1 MIILDEVK
9 HDLST
14 LAPEV
19 KDIGEALAIP
29 ASSQR
34 YEELTQQSSEPG
46 FFDDQERSRKI
57 FAEMSEI
64 KGKLE
69 EVGAKVELK

>member
-46 FFDDQERSRKI
+46 FLTIRSAAAR
-57 FAEMSEI
+57 S
-64 KGKLE
+64 LPR
-69 EVGAKVELK
+69 